1 MINEKVPNLFKAL
14 PKLEESKEHILEEWL
29 AFEDARTI
37 LDLHNIKVPFFSTH
51 FASGVFDYFM
61 QVIRGL
67 KEIGD
72 CPVIADLL
80 EYLKDRDVSSDELF
94 ILCSHFRRAMLDFS
108 YDSSLNNRAIFDEV
122 SYVFDLNFSGV
133 LKRYSG
139 TIYQKELE
147 IERNVKLLNEYKK
160 AIDASAIV
168 SKMDPEGKITFVNDN
183 FCEVSGFTREEL
195 IDEEHNRIMPAG
207 EDQPFER
214 QFLETIAPKTVY
226 NKTLKKQKK
235 DGEFFYVDSTIV
247 PIINTDGLV
256 AEYIVIGYE
265 VTTLINAEQE
275 AVEAGISKEY
285 FLSNMSHEIR
295 TPLNAILG
303 FVSIL
308 QDEVT
313 NQTHKKYLEIV
324 LNSGENLLTIIND
337 ILDFSKLRSGEFT
350 IEKSRFNLHEELTH
364 TLELFVASANEKEIT
379 MLAYLDPFIPYE
391 LEADSL
397 RIKQIIANFISNA
410 IKFTPPEG
418 IVELEAFCDDGMLRV
433 SIKDTG
439 IGLAEEDQQR
449 IFNAFTQAKNSGS
462 FTGGSGLG
470 LAICKKLAEHMDG
483 DVYVESTLGKGS
495 VFTLEIPVI
504 PHETKTFEMYNIE
517 PFKKLSMAL
526 LRRDGH
532 LSQTMYSLQ
541 RYLDIFELDVV
552 MIDRLEEVEYDL
564 LFFADT
570 EVTEAQRVQISKQ
583 MLPSI
588 AVMDYFDNRYEHTEN
603 ITPLY
608 FPIYCSKLYHT
619 FLESLHIS
627 QENDASLLTDLPKKR
642 HFKGNVLVAEDNSAN
657 QELIRILLENYG
669 LHYLIASDG
678 QEAVMRFRSGN
689 FDLVF
694 MDEQMPRKNG
704 SEATKEI
711 RNFEKKHQRRPTPII
726 ALTANVLKSEK
737 EKSTTKGYDE
747 FLGKPI
753 VLKEF
758 EEVLSHFLEEREYSG
773 DMTATVDVVATGV
786 EHPLGVNIAKL
797 AEELMLEEEQVVRLM
812 GIYIKKMHESLE
824 ELHEA
829 IKERDYKVIGHLAHS
844 IKGSSSNFRIEKIV
858 ALAYELEKA
867 SYAEDENVDF
877 EVIYKEM
884 LAAFNQVEQ
893 KA

>member
-1 MINEKVPNLFKAL
+1 MINEKVPNLFVAL
-14 PKLEESKEHILEEWL
+14 PILEEAKGHILQEWL
-29 AFEDARTI
+29 AFDDARKI
-37 LDLHNIKVPFFSTH
+37 LELHNIESGFFKTH
-51 FASGVFDYFM
+51 FAGGVFDYFM

-80 EYLKDRDVSSDELF
+80 EYLKDRDVSADELF

-108 YDSSLNNRAIFDEV
+108 YDSSLNNRAIFDEI
-122 SYVFDLNFSGV
+122 SYVFDLNFAGV

-168 SKMDPEGKITFVNDN
+168 SKMDPEGSVTFVNDN
-183 FCEVSGFTREEL
+183 FCEVSGFSREEL
-195 IDEEHNRIMPAG
+195 IGQEHNRIVA
-207 EDQPFER
+207 EDEEQPFER

-235 DGEFFYVDSTIV
+235 NGEYFYVDSTIV
-247 PIINTDGLV
+247 PIISTDGLV

-265 VTTLINAEQE
+265 VTTLIEAEHE
-275 AVEAGISKEY
+275 AVEAGLSKEY

-308 QDEVT
+308 QDEVN

-324 LNSGENLLTIIND
+324 LNSGESLLTIIND

-391 LEADSL
+391 LEADPL

-410 IKFTPPEG
+410 IKFTPAEG
-418 IVELEAFCDDGMLRV
+418 IVELEAFCDDGLLRI
-433 SIKDTG
+433 SIKDNG
-439 IGLAEEDQQR
+439 IGLAVEDQER

-470 LAICKKLAEHMDG
+470 LAICKKLAEHMGG
-483 DVYVESTLGKGS
+483 DVFVSSTLGQGS
-495 VFTLEIPVI
+495 VFTLEVPVI
-504 PHETKTFEMYNIE
+504 AHEVKTFEMFNIE
-517 PFKKLSMAL
+517 PFKKLTMAL
-526 LRRDGH
+526 LRQDGH
-532 LSQTMYSLQ
+532 LSKTMLSLQ

-552 MIDRLEEVEYDL
+552 LIDEIAQDDYDL
-564 LFFADT
+564 LFFSDSD
-570 EVTEAQRVQISKQ
+570 VTEALRERIAKQ
-583 MLPSI
+583 MLPSVAI
-588 AVMDYFDNRYEHTEN
+588 MDYFDNRYEHTDN

-619 FLESLHIS
+619 FLESLHLS
-627 QENDASLLTDLPKKR
+627 QENDASLLPDQPKKR
-642 HFKGNVLVAEDNSAN
+642 VFKGNVLVAEDNGAN
-657 QELIRILLENYG
+657 QELIRIILESYG

-678 QEAVMRFRSGN
+678 QEAVMRFKSGS

-694 MDEQMPRKNG
+694 MDEQMPRKSG
-704 SEATKEI
+704 SEATNEI
-711 RNFEKKHQRRPTPII
+711 RNFEKKHQRRPTPIV
-726 ALTANVLKSEK
+726 ALTANILKGEK
-737 EKSTTKGYDE
+737 EKSTLKGYDE

-753 VLKEF
+753 VLKEI
-758 EEVLSHFLEEREYSG
+758 EAVLSHFLQERESSEVAG
-773 DMTATVDVVATGV
+773 TLDVITTAT
-786 EHPLGVNIAKL
+786 EHPLGMNIAKL
-797 AEELMLEEEQVVRLM
+797 AEELMLDEEQVVRLM
-812 GIYIKKMHESLE
+812 AIYTKKMHESLD
-824 ELHEA
+824 ELKEA
-829 IKERDYKVIGHLAHS
+829 IHDRDYKVIGHLAHS
-844 IKGSSSNFRIEKIV
+844 IKGSSSNFRIESIV

-867 SYAEDENVDF
+867 SYAEDESFDF
-877 EVIYKEM
+877 ETLYDEM
-884 LAAFNQVEQ
+884 LEAFEQVQQ
-893 KA
+893 KG